1 MPGPHF
7 PVLSDPLDREWR
19 SCIFACLM
27 TACLYTII
35 GMVSG
40 EKVGT
45 CVGYLAYPFLENDQ
59 FFEQMCQVAST
70 SLTMKHMTSALLRWV
85 ANGDQGQH
93 TPHTVFPLK
102 TGRSSCIGWW
112 KRTNRSVEWQPP
124 MGSPMKRSAASCFM
138 SRSRVGSKKRHG
150 PVPLTEAR

>member
-45 CVGYLAYPFLENDQ
+45 CGGYLAYPFLENDQ
-59 FFEQMCQVAST
+59 FFERMCQVAST
-70 SLTMKHMTSALLRWV
+70 GIEPPHSSITREDLAE
-85 ANGDQGQH
+85 DQLGTDRYMI
-93 TPHTVFPLK
+93 TP
-102 TGRSSCIGWW
+102 GGAQWRSGWRRLWRRRQSCH
-112 KRTNRSVEWQPP
+112 R
-124 MGSPMKRSAASCFM
+124 
-138 SRSRVGSKKRHG
+138 SRSGG
-150 PVPLTEAR
+150 Y